1 MPEDFAAA
9 AICFRNIGISSIH
22 PAKQILCNVSGYV
35 IKGGITALLGPSASG
50 KSLFMRALS
59 GRVHDLKVTGDF
71 FIEGDRVDHRDIS
84 NSISFVSQEDYLIGD
99 LTPKETLFNS
109 AAMKRNKPIYKVNED
124 VERLLDVFGLNEVA
138 DCTIGTAFVRG
149 LSDGQRKMIDI
160 GTELIAAPSMLFL
173 DEPTSGL
180 DASIAFDVLKS
191 IYDIARA
198 SDGRLSIL
206 LSIHQPNSRLLE
218 LVDNIMVLGNGTMTF
233 FGTVA
238 ESVQHLIGIG
248 FLPPDNYSPM
258 DFFLQVSDKNFST
271 RTAVNFAGGKLL
283 LHYNYGI
290 FCATL
295 RVVKMTQIPFHLLSF
310 ICQINCP
317 EHGSL
322 RQNGH

>member
-1 MPEDFAAA
+1 MAEDFAAA

-22 PAKQILCNVSGYV
+22 PAKQILSNVSGYV
-35 IKGGITALLGPSASG
+35 IRGGITALLGPSASG

-109 AAMKRNKPIYKVNED
+109 AAMKRNKPIFKVNED

-160 GTELIAAPSMLFL
+160 GTELIAAPSILFL

-233 FGTVA
+233 FGTVG

-258 DFFLQVSDKNFST
+258 DFFLQVSDKNFSS
-271 RTAVNFAGGKLL
+271 RTSVNFAGGECRSFWQFRYLSRAVVKKDKLSLKLFNLL
-283 LHYNYGI
+283 L
-290 FCATL
+290 F
-295 RVVKMTQIPFHLLSF
+295 VK
-310 ICQINCP
+310 
-317 EHGSL
+317 
-322 RQNGH
+322 